1 VGRLSVA
8 ILGLAAV
15 LAFAACRGGAEKAP
29 RSVNPGD
36 LPELALRLSDL
47 PEGYQ
52 QVDGCGDA
60 NAATPVPTPSDAI
73 FLFFELPTASG
84 TTPSACLMSATVL
97 LDSSDDAAR
106 SLEGID
112 KDFKIVHQPL
122 VDSGCA
128 VEQLQI
134 SGLGDDGR
142 GYGTTCASC
151 AQLYQIAF
159 RHGTVLSEVWLYTL
173 DCPSSRDEA
182 VSYAR
187 KQEQRVEA
195 ALQDEP

>member
-1 VGRLSVA
+1 M
-8 ILGLAAV
+8 GLAAV
-15 LAFAACRGGAEKAP
+15 LAFAACGGGAQKVLREAN
-29 RSVNPGD
+29 SGD
-36 LPELALRLSDL
+36 LPQLVLRLSDL

-60 NAATPVPTPSDAI
+60 KAATLVPTRNDAI
-73 FLFFELPTASG
+73 FRFFELPASG
-84 TTPSACLMSATVL
+84 ATPSGCLVSATVL
-97 LDSSDDAAR
+97 LDSIDDAAA

-112 KDFKIVHQPL
+112 ENLKIVHQPL

-134 SGLGDDGR
+134 SGLGDDRR
-142 GYGTTCASC
+142 GYGTTCSSC
-151 AQLYQIAF
+151 EQLYTIAF
-159 RHGTVLSEVWLYTL
+159 RRGTVLSEVWLGTH
-173 DCPSSRDEA
+173 DCPSYRDEA

-187 KQEQRVEA
+187 KQERRVEA

>member
-1 VGRLSVA
+1 VA

-29 RSVNPGD
+29 RSVNSGD

-106 SLEGID
+106 SLDGVD
-112 KDFKIVHQPL
+112 KNFKIVHQPL
-122 VDSGCA
+122 VDRANCA
-128 VEQLQI
+128 VEQLHI
-134 SGLGDDGR
+134 SGLGDDRR
-142 GYGTTCASC
+142 GYRTTCSSC
-151 AQLYQIAF
+151 LQLYQIAF
-159 RHGTVLSEVWLYTL
+159 RHGTVLSEVWLYTH

-195 ALQDEP
+195 ALRDEP

>member
-1 VGRLSVA
+1 
-8 ILGLAAV
+8 LGLAAV

-29 RSVNPGD
+29 RSVNSSD
-36 LPELALRLSDL
+36 LPELTLRLSDL

-60 NAATPVPTPSDAI
+60 NAATPVPTLSDAI
-73 FLFFELPTASG
+73 FLSFELPTASG
-84 TTPSACLMSATVL
+84 TTPSACLISAAVL
-97 LDSSDDAAR
+97 LDSSEDAAA

-112 KDFKIVHQPL
+112 ENFKIVHQPL

-128 VEQLQI
+128 VERLHI
-134 SGLGDDGR
+134 SDLGDDRR

-151 AQLYQIAF
+151 VQLYQIAF
-159 RHGTVLSEVWLYTL
+159 RRGTVLSEVWLYTH

-195 ALQDEP
+195 ALRDEP